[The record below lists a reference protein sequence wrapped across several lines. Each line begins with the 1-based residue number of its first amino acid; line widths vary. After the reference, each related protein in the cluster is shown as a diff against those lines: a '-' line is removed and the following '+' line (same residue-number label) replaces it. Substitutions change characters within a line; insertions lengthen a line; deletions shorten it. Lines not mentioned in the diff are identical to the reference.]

1 MSEIVQARLG
11 WEGEETFKLY
21 QDGRGVVGH
30 DKLPSEVTVKI
41 SVLEIPKA
49 FEALEVDEAA
59 KGPRKL
65 LVTVVSAK
73 HLPKVR
79 EMGTVAFVLHLTVEC
94 AILHDSQGEVRV
106 CMQRHK
112 SVRKNQSVWA
122 FARVVMATRLAQH
135 ESVFDE
141 AFNR

>member
-1 MSEIVQARLG
+1 MKTIHISTYLYVPVLVQ
-11 WEGEETFKLY
+11 K
-21 QDGRGVVGH
+21 QIRGLQVPVYDDRRAVVQ
-30 DKLPSEVTVKI
+30 E
-41 SVLEIPKA
+41 
-49 FEALEVDEAA
+49 A